1 MGELHDEKTGSRV
14 GESFESVHV
23 CGFSGTVCKI
33 VRPLGHAGQ
42 VFLPGIGSIFQ
53 GLSSDPGLIE
63 GSPADSRSN
72 DFTVERQCGP
82 AAGKTSRRQ
91 VAKLEAGVPRS

>member
-14 GESFESVHV
+14 GACFERVHV

-33 VRPLGHAGQ
+33 VRPLGRTGQ

-91 VAKLEAGVPRS
+91 VAKLEAGVLRS